1 MHQRPAYNPADT
13 AIKEND
19 GRKNSGDLKNLLTG
33 AWVLSLLSY
42 PLAGLI
48 IGLYLAGFMSL
59 IAEYSYMAI
68 NFLLYFHALYH
79 FRSYWNGKMNKTIG
93 VFYLLL
99 LIVNML
105 IAASIILSMITCWL
119 V

>member
-19 GRKNSGDLKNLLTG
+19 GRKNSGDWKNLLTG

-42 PLAGLI
+42 PLAG
-48 IGLYLAGFMSL
+48 MSL
-59 IAEYSYMAI
+59 IAEYSYRAI

>member
-1 MHQRPAYNPADT
+1 
-13 AIKEND
+13 
-19 GRKNSGDLKNLLTG
+19 
-33 AWVLSLLSY
+33 
-42 PLAGLI
+42 
-48 IGLYLAGFMSL
+48 
-59 IAEYSYMAI
+59 
-68 NFLLYFHALYH
+68 
-79 FRSYWNGKMNKTIG
+79 MNKTIG

>member
-1 MHQRPAYNPADT
+1 M
-13 AIKEND
+13 
-19 GRKNSGDLKNLLTG
+19 
-33 AWVLSLLSY
+33 
-42 PLAGLI
+42 
-48 IGLYLAGFMSL
+48 GLYLAGFMSR

-99 LIVNML
+99 LIVNTL
-105 IAASIILSMITCWL
+105 IAASIILPMITYWL